1 LRVGSPSTNVDYYE
15 HFSNSSIEQTST
27 PENTESP
34 QSFDLGSSSEI
45 SAPSATEKP
54 SLHQSP
60 LSSIKAFQRILSSS
74 KDRRGSGVIK
84 PVLSKPVPISPKT
97 EATTRYAKQL
107 PSTPTEVQTIKSSV
121 EEMSKEEVIENLHKY
136 EEEERKVEQ
145 VAEYLLQVEKEIDE
159 LSLGSSGAPA
169 SDTVFDPLLA
179 MLDELEP
186 PSLSIEELT
195 DSAPTSIEVQSPFSE
210 KKDIGSLTPPP
221 QERKQETEVFAN
233 EDDVPAHL
241 AHLANPNNNNNKR
254 HTMYINLFKKEP
266 GLFETQH
273 NLENIRK
280 ATLAVTPSRNK
291 SPVKELPSKF
301 IIRSASLSNGI

>member
-1 LRVGSPSTNVDYYE
+1 
-15 HFSNSSIEQTST
+15 
-27 PENTESP
+27 
-34 QSFDLGSSSEI
+34 
-45 SAPSATEKP
+45 
-54 SLHQSP
+54 
-60 LSSIKAFQRILSSS
+60 
-74 KDRRGSGVIK
+74 
-84 PVLSKPVPISPKT
+84 
-97 EATTRYAKQL
+97 
-107 PSTPTEVQTIKSSV
+107 
-121 EEMSKEEVIENLHKY
+121 MSKEEVIENLHKY

-169 SDTVFDPLLA
+169 PDTVFDPLLA
-179 MLDELEP
+179 TLDELEP

-195 DSAPTSIEVQSPFSE
+195 DSAPTSMEVQSPVSE
-210 KKDIGSLTPPP
+210 KKDIGSLTLPP
-221 QERKQETEVFAN
+221 QERKQEAEVFAS

-241 AHLANPNNNNNKR
+241 AHLADPNNSNNNKR